1 MFSLVKVRRRD
12 QTDGVKGGG
21 MSIKGLEQAIT
32 NLNSISTTAV
42 PRASAQAVNRV
53 ATRVVNKS
61 VSVVSK
67 DTRVPRK
74 LVKQRARV
82 RRATVKKPRA
92 LIRVNRGNLPA
103 IKLGT
108 ASVRLSRRKR
118 DKRGANSVLRIGP
131 FRFPGAFIQQLKN
144 GRWHVMRR
152 TAKPRYPIE
161 VVSIP
166 LAVPLTTAFKDEL
179 PKLME
184 TDMPKELR
192 ASLKNQLRLILKR

>member
-1 MFSLVKVRRRD
+1 
-12 QTDGVKGGG
+12 
-21 MSIKGLEQAIT
+21 MSIKGLEQAMA

-53 ATRVVNKS
+53 ATRAVSRS
-61 VSVVSK
+61 VAVVSK

-74 LVKQRARV
+74 LVKQRARIK
-82 RRATVKKPRA
+82 RATTKKPRA

-118 DKRGANSVLRIGP
+118 DKKGANSELRIGP
-131 FRFPGAFIQQLKN
+131 FRFPGGFIQQLKN

-152 TAKPRYPIE
+152 TSKPRYPIE

-166 LAVPLTTAFKDEL
+166 LATPLTNAFRDAL
-179 PKLME
+179 PKLKE
-184 TDMPKELR
+184 SDMPKELR

>member
-1 MFSLVKVRRRD
+1 
-12 QTDGVKGGG
+12 
-21 MSIKGLEQAIT
+21 MSIKGLEQAMA

-53 ATRVVNKS
+53 ATRAVNRS
-61 VSVVSK
+61 VAVVSK

-74 LVKQRARV
+74 LVKQRARIK
-82 RRATVKKPRA
+82 RATTKKPRA

-118 DKRGANSVLRIGP
+118 DKKGANSELRIGP
-131 FRFPGAFIQQLKN
+131 FRFPGGFIQQLKN

-152 TAKPRYPIE
+152 TSKPRYPIE

-166 LAVPLTTAFKDEL
+166 LATPLTNAFRDAL

-184 TDMPKELR
+184 SDMPKELR

>member
-1 MFSLVKVRRRD
+1 MSL
-12 QTDGVKGGG
+12 
-21 MSIKGLEQAIT
+21 KGLEQAIA
-32 NLNSISTTAV
+32 NLNSISNTAV

-53 ATRVVNKS
+53 ATRAVSRS
-61 VSVVSK
+61 VAVVSK

-74 LVKQRARV
+74 LVKQRARIK
-82 RRATVKKPRA
+82 RATA
-92 LIRVNRGNLPA
+92 MAMIRVNRGHLPA

-118 DKRGANSVLRIGP
+118 DKKGANSVLRIGP
-131 FRFPGAFIQQLKN
+131 FRFPGAFIQQLEN

-152 TAKPRYPIE
+152 TSRPRYPIE

-166 LAVPLTTAFKDEL
+166 LAAPLTTAFKDEL

-184 TDMPKELR
+184 SDMPKELR

>member
-1 MFSLVKVRRRD
+1 MSL
-12 QTDGVKGGG
+12 
-21 MSIKGLEQAIT
+21 KGLEQAIA
-32 NLNSISTTAV
+32 NLNSISNTAV

-53 ATRVVNKS
+53 STRAVSRS
-61 VSVVSK
+61 VAVVSK

-74 LVKQRARV
+74 LVKQRARIK
-82 RRATVKKPRA
+82 RATAKKPMA
-92 LIRVNRGNLPA
+92 MIRVNRGNLPA

-118 DKRGANSVLRIGP
+118 DKKGANSVLRIGP
-131 FRFPGAFIQQLKN
+131 FRFPGAFIQQLGN

-152 TAKPRYPIE
+152 TSRPRYPIE

-166 LAVPLTTAFKDEL
+166 LAAPLTTAFNDEL

-184 TDMPKELR
+184 SDMPKELR

>member
-1 MFSLVKVRRRD
+1 
-12 QTDGVKGGG
+12 

-53 ATRVVNKS
+53 ATRAVNKS

-103 IKLGT
+103 IKL
-108 ASVRLSRRKR
+108 
-118 DKRGANSVLRIGP
+118 
-131 FRFPGAFIQQLKN
+131 

>member
-1 MFSLVKVRRRD
+1 
-12 QTDGVKGGG
+12 
-21 MSIKGLEQAIT
+21 MSIKGLEQAMA

-42 PRASAQAVNRV
+42 PRASAQAINRV
-53 ATRVVNKS
+53 ASRAVRHS
-61 VSVVSK
+61 VSVVAK

-74 LVKQRARV
+74 LVKERARV
-82 RRATVKKPRA
+82 RRATSKKPQA

-108 ASVRLSRRKR
+108 ASVRMSRRKR
-118 DKRGANSVLRIGP
+118 DKKGANSVLRVGR
-131 FRFPGAFIQQLKN
+131 FRFPGAFLQQLAN

-166 LAVPLTTAFKDEL
+166 LAAPLTTAFKDEL

-184 TDMPKELR
+184 SDMPKELR
-192 ASLKNQLRLILKR
+192 ASLKNQLRLILTR

>member
-1 MFSLVKVRRRD
+1 MSL
-12 QTDGVKGGG
+12 
-21 MSIKGLEQAIT
+21 KGLEQAIA
-32 NLNSISTTAV
+32 NLNSISNTAV
-42 PRASAQAVNRV
+42 PHASAQAVNRV
-53 ATRVVNKS
+53 ATRAVSRS
-61 VSVVSK
+61 VAVVSK

-74 LVKQRARV
+74 LVKQRARIK
-82 RRATVKKPRA
+82 RATAKKPMA
-92 LIRVNRGNLPA
+92 MIRVNRGNLPA

-118 DKRGANSVLRIGP
+118 DKKGANSVLRIGP
-131 FRFPGAFIQQLKN
+131 FRFPGAFIQQLGN

-152 TAKPRYPIE
+152 TSRPRYPID

-166 LAVPLTTAFKDEL
+166 LAAPLTTAFKDEL

-184 TDMPKELR
+184 SDMPKELR

>member
-1 MFSLVKVRRRD
+1 
-12 QTDGVKGGG
+12 
-21 MSIKGLEQAIT
+21 MSIKGLEQAMA
-32 NLNSISTTAV
+32 NLNRISNTAV

-53 ATRVVNKS
+53 ATRAVSRS
-61 VSVVSK
+61 VAVVSK

-74 LVKQRARV
+74 LVKQRARIK
-82 RRATVKKPRA
+82 RATTKKPGA

-118 DKRGANSVLRIGP
+118 DKKGANSVLRIGP
-131 FRFPGAFIQQLKN
+131 FRFPGGFIQQLKN

-152 TAKPRYPIE
+152 TSKPRYPIE

-166 LAVPLTTAFKDEL
+166 LATPLTDAFRDTL
-179 PKLME
+179 PKLIE
-184 TDMPKELR
+184 SDMPKELR

>member
-1 MFSLVKVRRRD
+1 
-12 QTDGVKGGG
+12 
-21 MSIKGLEQAIT
+21 MSIKGLEQAMA

-53 ATRVVNKS
+53 ATRAVSRS
-61 VSVVSK
+61 VAVVSK

-74 LVKQRARV
+74 LVKQRARI
-82 RRATVKKPRA
+82 RRATTKKPRA

-118 DKRGANSVLRIGP
+118 DKKGANSELRIGP
-131 FRFPGAFIQQLKN
+131 FRFPGGFIQQLKN

-152 TAKPRYPIE
+152 TSKPRYPIE

-166 LAVPLTTAFKDEL
+166 LATPLTNAFRDAL

-184 TDMPKELR
+184 SDMPKELR

>member
-1 MFSLVKVRRRD
+1 
-12 QTDGVKGGG
+12 
-21 MSIKGLEQAIT
+21 MSIQGLEQAIA

-42 PRASAQAVNRV
+42 PRASAQAVNRIANRAVSRSV
-53 ATRVVNKS
+53 AI
-61 VSVVSK
+61 VSK

-74 LVKQRARV
+74 LVKQRAKV
-82 RRATVKKPRA
+82 RRATVKKPQA
-92 LIRVNRGNLPA
+92 MIRVNRGNLPA

-131 FRFPGAFIQQLKN
+131 FRFPNAFIQKLKN

-152 TAKPRYPIE
+152 TAKTRYPIE

-166 LAVPLTTAFKDEL
+166 LAAPLTTAFKDEL

-192 ASLKNQLRLILKR
+192 ASLKNQLRLILAR

>member
-1 MFSLVKVRRRD
+1 MSL
-12 QTDGVKGGG
+12 
-21 MSIKGLEQAIT
+21 KGLEQAIA
-32 NLNSISTTAV
+32 NLNSISNSAV

-53 ATRVVNKS
+53 ATRAVSRS
-61 VSVVSK
+61 VAVVSK

-74 LVKQRARV
+74 LVKQRARIK
-82 RRATVKKPRA
+82 RATAKKPMA
-92 LIRVNRGNLPA
+92 MIRVNRGNLPA

-118 DKRGANSVLRIGP
+118 DKNGANSVLRIGP
-131 FRFPGAFIQQLKN
+131 FRFPGAFIQQLEN

-152 TAKPRYPIE
+152 TSRPRYPIE

-166 LAVPLTTAFKDEL
+166 LAAPLTTAFKDEL

-184 TDMPKELR
+184 SDMPKELR

>member
-1 MFSLVKVRRRD
+1 
-12 QTDGVKGGG
+12 
-21 MSIKGLEQAIT
+21 MSIKGLEQAMA

-53 ATRVVNKS
+53 ATRAVSRS
-61 VSVVSK
+61 VAVVSK

-74 LVKQRARV
+74 LVKQRARIK
-82 RRATVKKPRA
+82 RATTKKPRA

-108 ASVRLSRRKR
+108 ASMRLSRRKR
-118 DKRGANSVLRIGP
+118 DKKGANSELRIGP
-131 FRFPGAFIQQLKN
+131 FRFPGGFIQQLKN

-152 TAKPRYPIE
+152 TSKPRYPIE

-166 LAVPLTTAFKDEL
+166 LATPLTNAFRDAL

-184 TDMPKELR
+184 SDMPKELR

>member
-1 MFSLVKVRRRD
+1 
-12 QTDGVKGGG
+12 
-21 MSIKGLEQAIT
+21 MSIKGLEQAMA
-32 NLNSISTTAV
+32 NLNSISSTAV

-53 ATRVVNKS
+53 ATRAVSRS
-61 VSVVSK
+61 VAVVSK
-67 DTRVPRK
+67 DTHVPRK
-74 LVKQRARV
+74 LVKQRARIK
-82 RRATVKKPRA
+82 RATTKKPRA

-118 DKRGANSVLRIGP
+118 DKKGANSELRIGP
-131 FRFPGAFIQQLKN
+131 FRFPGGFIQQLKN

-152 TAKPRYPIE
+152 TSKPRYPIE

-166 LAVPLTTAFKDEL
+166 LATPLTNAFRDAL

-184 TDMPKELR
+184 SDMPKELR